1 MYPPLGRAKTSGNV
15 FITSL
20 QNNSLYYLP
29 LLALYHL
36 QCSLNRSCLIFGVF
50 SRYFV
55 VCKLYT
61 IFLYREGPISYCIL
75 SCIQFLMIS
84 LLLRASLL
92 SVFLIVKKTI
102 FTQTWYMFYMSKP
115 NHQYYIIF
123 SIKINNR
130 KELPRRILLVSADR
144 VFFYIQLNIG
154 GIMTFILCLF
164 LLISL
169 GQIKANIFLGSLNHF
184 DMNLYIL

>member
-1 MYPPLGRAKTSGNV
+1 MYLPLGRAKTSGNV

-92 SVFLIVKKTI
+92 SVFLIVKKKI

-144 VFFYIQLNIG
+144 VF
-154 GIMTFILCLF
+154 
-164 LLISL
+164 LIFSL
-169 GQIKANIFLGSLNHF
+169 I
-184 DMNLYIL
+184 